1 MNSNGFADKLECF
14 VVFFGSL
21 PSGSS
26 LFVWGGSPALSIAS
40 RIPPALGTSDLRE
53 TKEGRS

>member
-14 VVFFGSL
+14 VVFFRSL
-21 PSGSS
+21 PSDSR
-26 LFVWGGSPALSIAS
+26 FFDWGGSPALSIAS

-53 TKEGRS
+53 TKEARS

>member
-21 PSGSS
+21 PSDSS
-26 LFVWGGSPALSIAS
+26 FLFGGVSCSINRFAHS
-40 RIPPALGTSDLRE
+40 AGPRYF
-53 TKEGRS
+53 

>member
-1 MNSNGFADKLECF
+1 MNSNGFADKLECV

-21 PSGSS
+21 PSDSS
-26 LFVWGGSPALSIAS
+26 FFLGGSPALSIAS